1 MQDKER
7 VIHRLP
13 PLSNKVYDVGGG
25 GGGGEVEWLFGAKVT
40 FFLSLKA
47 EQINGRILPS
57 VLWDKIYYAVVK
69 VSSILQ
75 NILTSPLNWLLPSSQ
90 FPHSKQHL
98 YRLTN
103 NAILHVPSC
112 FLCHPLVPLTSS
124 LTHTASLLHIPSE
137 SDNSLGKLKY
147 KLSSRLT
154 NIASL
159 FTYNT
164 AYSARNQH
172 LIMQR

>member
-75 NILTSPLNWLLPSSQ
+75 NILTSPLN
-90 FPHSKQHL
+90 
-98 YRLTN
+98 
-103 NAILHVPSC
+103 
-112 FLCHPLVPLTSS
+112 
-124 LTHTASLLHIPSE
+124 
-137 SDNSLGKLKY
+137 
-147 KLSSRLT
+147 
-154 NIASL
+154 
-159 FTYNT
+159 
-164 AYSARNQH
+164 
-172 LIMQR
+172 